1 MTGARRKRHPLKP
14 SRLPDDRF
22 RNSQFHA
29 TFAAVMERRT
39 LWLVSGFAAGLLMT
53 GIPFWLLPYNADFF
67 ADLGVR
73 LGFVGLAVVTAMLA
87 IGGIAGLARIFW
99 VTLAAFPV
107 AVMIRVIVE
116 TMQDPTDHNLWPF
129 ELIFAAVVSLVAVVP
144 GLLIGAIVRRLSS

>member
-1 MTGARRKRHPLKP
+1 MAGASWNRHPFRFCRIA
-14 SRLPDDRF
+14 RLRF
-22 RNSQFHA
+22 RSPRFHV

-53 GIPFWLLPYNADFF
+53 GIPFWLLPYNADFL
-67 ADLGVR
+67 ADPGVR

-87 IGGIAGLARIFW
+87 IGGIARLGRIFW

-116 TMQDPTDHNLWPF
+116 TAQDPTDHNLWPF
-129 ELIFAAVVSLVAVVP
+129 ELIFAAVVSLVAVGP
-144 GLLIGAIVRRLSS
+144 GLLIGAIVRRLNS